1 MSVASGAQ
9 IARLTKVDF
18 HVLSRRGN
26 PMLVLTRKIGE
37 EIIIDGRIRVTV
49 TQIKGDKV
57 RLGIDAPAEVP
68 VDRQEVH
75 ERRRQFA
82 EPDAVVTERPAPAS
96 NPPKALQP
104 R

>member
-1 MSVASGAQ
+1 
-9 IARLTKVDF
+9 
-18 HVLSRRGN
+18 
-26 PMLVLTRKIGE
+26 MLVLTRKTGE
-37 EIIIDGRIRVTV
+37 EIIIDGRIRITV

-57 RLGIDAPAEVP
+57 RLGIEAPPEVT

-82 EPDAVVTERPAPAS
+82 EPDAVVTDRSTPA
-96 NPPKALQP
+96 KVTQP

>member
-1 MSVASGAQ
+1 
-9 IARLTKVDF
+9 
-18 HVLSRRGN
+18 
-26 PMLVLTRKIGE
+26 MLVLTRKIGE

-57 RLGIDAPAEVP
+57 RLGIEAPPEVA

-82 EPDAVVTERPAPAS
+82 EPDAVVADRSTPPSPA
-96 NPPKALQP
+96 PKALQP